1 MYSAQLRT
9 WYFFCFA
16 CLYWQ
21 RLGYYMLEH
30 TSATTIG
37 GFRSQPERC
46 NNADSWQG
54 SFLFPAF
61 YRRGLFGLVLLRLPQ
76 SVTAD
81 VELQDDAVMYKSVDG
96 QSSSSNLAK
105 QSIVE
110 ARGRLIA

>member
-1 MYSAQLRT
+1 MNLATSPQNECENRRRRPSRGLAHT
-9 WYFFCFA
+9 PGTPIFA
-16 CLYWQ
+16 LCRW
-21 RLGYYMLEH
+21 
-30 TSATTIG
+30 TSERAASIRGPDG
-37 GFRSQPERC
+37 GS
-46 NNADSWQG
+46 
-54 SFLFPAF
+54 
-61 YRRGLFGLVLLRLPQ
+61 GLFGLVLLRLPQ